1 MKSTQRAF
9 QIGIVLTFVT
19 ALLLP
24 AHAQSPIPD
33 TPFSQE
39 YHEAYPLPTAGA
51 NDVRA
56 IAFDSAERLWVATM
70 EGVRYLE
77 GTTWKTPE
85 GGAQIGTTYSLF
97 LDTKGTLW
105 AGTWNGIVKVTP
117 QQVTPSGLQGSL
129 ICAIQGG
136 DTLFAGGPH
145 GIWQKGSGS
154 DWQPVLGSWHKMVRA
169 LRATPNNQLWIGT
182 GSGLY
187 LQSLSSPQH
196 TEVFSKPNVLLSSS
210 ISSLSE
216 LSDGTLCIG
225 SSGGL
230 DFYQA
235 GKRIRSLTAKDGM
248 PSYRVR
254 SVTQDAEGRLWAAT
268 EMGVVRYNAGKWS
281 LRHSRRW
288 LSSDDTRGVAIGKDG
303 TAWVATSAGVDA
315 IRHKSMTLADKAD
328 YYLKMIRAR
337 HIRPPGLIGP
347 AVLVTPGDLSK
358 SFIED
363 DDNDG
368 EHTGMYL
375 AMESMRYA
383 VTKDPTAREN
393 AKVAFHALMVL
404 QRATGTNHFIARSV
418 LPLDTPPRH
427 ETDRTITP
435 EQAAEMYR
443 ENPREKPLE
452 KRWLPTKDGKW
463 LWKRDASS
471 DEVDGHMFGYATYFD
486 LAATEDEKRLV
497 ADQVD
502 RIIGGIVDNGY
513 VLQDIDGK
521 GTQWANWS
529 PASLN
534 GDRTWREE
542 RFGNS
547 TEMLSFLGVAY
558 HVTGKQKYLDSAK
571 YLVEKHG
578 YGKNMA
584 SMNYVT
590 PSEYTHIN
598 DELLTM
604 VFHNLFVHLISPN
617 LKQSALTAIKSW
629 HKTCSR
635 DGIPFY
641 DFVFNRFSGQKVGLD
656 RAMETLRDWPLDHI
670 EWTVDS
676 SKRADIQWDR
686 TPGAPANFL
695 TRILPRS
702 EIGLCMWDQE
712 PYFATMGRNGE
723 REDRPNDWLLAY
735 WMGRY
740 YGIIS
745 APQ

>member
-363 DDNDG
+363 DDNDFWFG
-368 EHTGMYL
+368 FEQEYFLYDVDTNLPLGFPSNGYPRPQGPYYCSVGAANCFGRIIADMHYKACL
-375 AMESMRYA
+375 YA
-383 VTKDPTAREN
+383 GVN
-393 AKVAFHALMVL
+393 IS
-404 QRATGTNHFIARSV
+404 GTNS
-418 LPLDTPPRH
+418 
-427 ETDRTITP
+427 
-435 EQAAEMYR
+435 
-443 ENPREKPLE
+443 
-452 KRWLPTKDGKW
+452 
-463 LWKRDASS
+463 
-471 DEVDGHMFGYATYFD
+471 EVMPGQWEF
-486 LAATEDEKRLV
+486 
-497 ADQVD
+497 QV
-502 RIIGGIVDNGY
+502 GPCLGI
-513 VLQDIDGK
+513 
-521 GTQWANWS
+521 S
-529 PASLN
+529 M
-534 GDRTWREE
+534 GD
-542 RFGNS
+542 
-547 TEMLSFLGVAY
+547 
-558 HVTGKQKYLDSAK
+558 
-571 YLVEKHG
+571 
-578 YGKNMA
+578 
-584 SMNYVT
+584 
-590 PSEYTHIN
+590 
-598 DELLTM
+598 
-604 VFHNLFVHLISPN
+604 HL
-617 LKQSALTAIKSW
+617 
-629 HKTCSR
+629 
-635 DGIPFY
+635 
-641 DFVFNRFSGQKVGLD
+641 
-656 RAMETLRDWPLDHI
+656 
-670 EWTVDS
+670 
-676 SKRADIQWDR
+676 
-686 TPGAPANFL
+686 
-695 TRILPRS
+695 
-702 EIGLCMWDQE
+702 
-712 PYFATMGRNGE
+712 
-723 REDRPNDWLLAY
+723 

-740 YGIIS
+740 LLQRVAEDYNCDVS
-745 APQ
+745 FAPKLFP